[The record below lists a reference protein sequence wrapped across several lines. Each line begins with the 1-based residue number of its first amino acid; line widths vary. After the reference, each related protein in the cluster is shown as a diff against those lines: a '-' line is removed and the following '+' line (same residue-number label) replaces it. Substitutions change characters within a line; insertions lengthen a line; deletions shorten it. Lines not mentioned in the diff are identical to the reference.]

1 MGVKY
6 ISTTTIPPNQ
16 KLDDVG
22 FALVPLGINNP
33 TGGPEAD
40 ALNFKL
46 AYDTG
51 TNERGNI
58 ESVNEGIL
66 LAKTNPADT
75 KFTMVS
81 DCKELALK

>member
-6 ISTTTIPPNQ
+6 ITTVAIPAGQ

-22 FALVPLGINNP
+22 FALVPLSINNP

-58 ESVNEGIL
+58 ESVNPSYSPR
-66 LAKTNPADT
+66 A
-75 KFTMVS
+75 
-81 DCKELALK
+81 